1 MKAVTYDHF
10 GGTDTLKL
18 REFPTPEPRENEVLI
33 KIENTSVNPV
43 DWKIREGLLKERLP
57 HKFPII
63 PGWDAAGKIAKVGK
77 NVKDFKVGD
86 EVFAYTRKDTVQDG
100 TYAEYIAVPSDF
112 VSKKPKKATFSQA
125 AALPLVALT
134 AWQALFDI
142 AKLKKG
148 QTVLIQ
154 SGSGG
159 VGSIA
164 IQLAKYAGCK
174 VYTTTSKNNFDYV
187 KKFHP
192 DKIIDYKNES
202 FVDVIKKEHPEGI
215 DVVFDMLGGEAIKE
229 SAKIV
234 KKGGA
239 IVSIVQPL
247 DKTIADKYGIQSL
260 YCFVRP
266 SGEQLKEIARLI
278 DEGKVQLP
286 HTEEMSIKDAAL
298 AQEKNRE
305 GHVRGKIVLKINP

>member
-1 MKAVTYDHF
+1 MKAVTFDKF

-18 REFPTPEPRENEVLI
+18 RDFPTPEPRENEVLI

-43 DWKIREGLLKERLP
+43 DWKIREGYLKDRLP
-57 HKFPII
+57 HHFPII

-77 NVKDFKVGD
+77 GVTSFKAGD

-100 TYAEYIAVPSDF
+100 TYAEYIAVPESF
-112 VSKKPKKATFSQA
+112 VALKPKKATFAQA
-125 AALPLVALT
+125 AALPLVCLT
-134 AWQALFDI
+134 AWQALFDM

-148 QTVLIQ
+148 QTVFIQ
-154 SGSGG
+154 AGSGG

-174 VYTTTSKNNFDYV
+174 VFTTTSKSNIDYV

-192 DKIIDYKNES
+192 DRIIDYKSES
-202 FVDVIKKEHPEGI
+202 FVDVIKKECPQGV
-215 DVVFDMLGGEAIKE
+215 DVVFDLLGGEALNQE
-229 SAKIV
+229 AQIV
-234 KKGGA
+234 KKGGV
-239 IVSIVQPL
+239 IISIVQPL
-247 DKTIADKYGIQSL
+247 DKALADKLGIQSL

-266 SGEQLKEIARLI
+266 NAEQLKEIARLI
-278 DEGKVQLP
+278 DNGNIQLP
-286 HTEEMSIKDAAL
+286 YTEEMSIKDAAK
-298 AQEKNRE
+298 AQDMNRE

>member
-1 MKAVTYDHF
+1 MKAVTYDKF

-18 REFPTPEPRENEVLI
+18 REFPTPDPRENEVLI

-43 DWKIREGLLKERLP
+43 DWKIREGLLKERMP

-77 NVKDFKVGD
+77 NVKDYKVGD
-86 EVFAYTRKDTVQDG
+86 EVYAYTRKDTIQDG
-100 TYAEYIAVPSDF
+100 TYAEYIAVPEDF
-112 VSKKPKKATFSQA
+112 VAIKPKKASFAES

-134 AWQALFDI
+134 AWQALFDV

-192 DKIIDYKNES
+192 DRIIDYKNEN
-202 FVDVIKKEHPEGI
+202 FADIIKKENPEGI
-215 DVVFDMLGGEAIKE
+215 DVVFDMLGGEALKD

-247 DKTIADKYGIQSL
+247 DKAIADKYGIHSL

-278 DEGKVQLP
+278 DTGKVLLP
-286 HTEEMSIKDAAL
+286 QTEEMPLKDAGL
-298 AQEKNRE
+298 AQDKNRE
-305 GHVRGKIVLKINP
+305 GHTRGKIVLKINP

>member
-43 DWKIREGLLKERLP
+43 DWKIREGLLKERMP

-86 EVFAYTRKDTVQDG
+86 DVFAYTRKDTIQDG

-112 VSKKPKKATFSQA
+112 VSIKPKKATFAQA

-134 AWQALFDI
+134 AWQALFDV

>member
-1 MKAVTYDHF
+1 MKAVTYDRF
-10 GGTDTLKL
+10 GNSEILKL
-18 REFPTPEPRENEVLI
+18 RDFPTPEPRDNEVLI

-63 PGWDAAGKIAKVGK
+63 PGWDAAGKIVKVGK
-77 NVKDFKVGD
+77 DVKDFKVGD
-86 EVFAYTRKDTVQDG
+86 EVFAYTRKDTIQEG
-100 TYAEYIAVPSDF
+100 TYAEFIAVPFDF
-112 VSKKPKKATFSQA
+112 VAIKPKKANFAEA

-134 AWQALFDI
+134 AWQALFDV

-154 SGSGG
+154 AGSGG
-159 VGSIA
+159 VGSLA

-174 VYTTTSKNNFDYV
+174 VYTTTSKNNIEYV
-187 KKFHP
+187 KKFNP
-192 DKIIDYKNES
+192 DQIIDYKNEN
-202 FVDVIKKEHPEGI
+202 FVDVIKKAHPEGI
-215 DVVFDMLGGEAIKE
+215 DVVFDMLGGEALQE
-229 SAKIV
+229 AAKIV
-234 KKGGA
+234 KKGGSL
-239 IVSIVQPL
+239 VSIVHPL
-247 DKTIADKYGIQSL
+247 EKTIADKYGIQSL

-278 DEGKVQLP
+278 DEGKIGLP
-286 HTEEMSIKDAAL
+286 HTEVFPLKEAAL
-298 AQEKNRE
+298 AQDKNRE